1 MCPVSVPWKEDQSC
15 TQCFASEHCGGGGER
30 GRERERE
37 LAVCAHD
44 KGSEAFILGNVQ
56 NIYDFTFPAKAI
68 LFFWHVLINMQNI
81 LKI

>member
-1 MCPVSVPWKEDQSC
+1 MIKILELKGKKLWFKNDNFSSDKSLL
-15 TQCFASEHCGGGGER
+15 SEVNVIR
-30 GRERERE
+30 FYS
-37 LAVCAHD
+37 AHD